1 MLNGGITSKVIIV
14 VIVLNGK
21 VIVYRLTPQCTTIT
35 PSIECMV
42 IHMNMYNDSNVYP
55 LVRGGTLTTCMG
67 IFPSLLVVFITL
79 VCLIAAKIMT

>member
-21 VIVYRLTPQCTTIT
+21 VIVYSLTPQCTTI
-35 PSIECMV
+35 SIEYMTTWL
-42 IHMNMYNDSNVYP
+42 HMNMYNYSNVYP
-55 LVRGGTLTTCMG
+55 LVRGGTLTTCMR

-79 VCLIAAKIMT
+79 IIIMFNSS